1 MAIKVQGSTIID
13 DSRVLINTGN
23 VGVGTTNPNS
33 VVSVSNNSIVHAGI
47 VTARLLYGDG
57 SNLTNLPPT
66 PDTDWIRT
74 SVGIHTVTSKVG
86 IGTTNPT
93 ENLEVLGNIRI
104 NQGDLL
110 VGAGRTFVVSTST
123 GTTSYISARSGIL
136 STTEQFLVFPP
147 VDNQNNF
154 DNNQLLGNDH

>member
-1 MAIKVQGSTIID
+1 MAIKISGSTIID

-33 VVSVSNNSIVHAGI
+33 VVLPSNTSIVHAGI
-47 VTARLLYGDG
+47 VTANFLYGDG
-57 SNLTNLPPT
+57 SNLINLP
-66 PDTDWIRT
+66 DTGEDNDWIRT

-93 ENLEVLGNIRI
+93 ENLEVRGNIRI

-110 VGAGRTFVVSTST
+110 VGTGRTFVVSTST
-123 GTTSYISARSGIL
+123 GTTSYISAKSGIL
-136 STTEQFLVFPP
+136 STTEQFILMISAITR
-147 VDNQNNF
+147 
-154 DNNQLLGNDH
+154 G